1 MPRILVLAD
10 IGQAQYHVG
19 DEAMGIAA
27 ADELTRRGFE
37 VIIATRD
44 IEHSQQYIGSAS
56 GYLSTLNVP
65 WPPAERE
72 LYIAELRAHLAGS
85 PARPEITDFVRSVS
99 RVDGIVIAGGGNMNS
114 TYGWLLYERVA
125 YALIAQTYGIP
136 LVISGQ
142 SLGPVLTDADAKI
155 LHEMLDIAQLVGL
168 REATSYRWALSRDI
182 EAHLMVDDATF
193 YQHKHRSLPGR
204 PIVDL
209 PENYIC
215 ATFTGLNP
223 GQARTIGQ
231 LLDDMYHRYG
241 LRTVFLPHMGKP
253 QLGDQGD
260 VAVHRDIASHMF
272 SDPIELPIVHADD
285 AVQVHRGAF
294 IAFSTRYHPGVFSL
308 SAGVPFIALL
318 PDAFTDAR
326 VRGMMSQYGAENYA
340 IPLALLNSEAPA
352 EALHEAIQ
360 LRHELS
366 ANLRTRVNQ
375 LNAFS
380 VQWWDTVA
388 AALSQRGSH
397 FAPPPLNLDETPTLF
412 TGEWNIT
419 NLLVRDDI
427 AEISLAAS
435 LARAES
441 DRALSWDYQRLL
453 QRDRA
458 EARADELERRNAEL
472 ADSLIEAEENAT
484 LRGWVRRKMRG
495 E

>member
-10 IGQAQYHVG
+10 LGQVQYHVG
-19 DEAMGIAA
+19 DEAMGITVSA
-27 ADELTRRGFE
+27 ELTRRGFD
-37 VIIATRD
+37 VVIATRD
-44 IEHSQQYIGSAS
+44 VEHSRQYIGSAS
-56 GYLSTLNVP
+56 DYMATLQVP

-72 LYIAELRAHLAGS
+72 LYIAELRAHLAGA
-85 PARPEITDFVRSVS
+85 PARSEITDFVHNVS
-99 RVDGIVIAGGGNMNS
+99 AVDGIVIAGGGNMNS

-125 YALIAQTYGIP
+125 YALIAQAYQIP

-142 SLGPVLTDADAKI
+142 SLGPVLTEADAKV

-168 REATSYRWALSRDI
+168 RESSSYSWALSRGLKANLI
-182 EAHLMVDDATF
+182 ADDATF

-215 ATFTGLNP
+215 ATFNGLNP
-223 GQARTIGQ
+223 GQSRIIGQ
-231 LLDDMYHRYG
+231 ILDDLHRQYG
-241 LRTVFLPHMGKP
+241 LGTVFLPHMGQP
-253 QLGDQGD
+253 QQEQQGD
-260 VAVHRDIASHMF
+260 VAVHREIASHMF
-272 SDPIELPIVHADD
+272 SNPIELPVVHADD
-285 AVQVHRGAF
+285 AVQVHRGAY
-294 IAFSTRYHPGVFSL
+294 IGFSTRYHPGVFSL
-308 SAGVPFIALL
+308 SAGIPFVALL
-318 PDAFTDAR
+318 PDAFTDMR

-340 IPLALLNSEAPA
+340 IPLALLNSAAPL
-352 EALHEAIQ
+352 EALHEVVQ
-360 LRHELS
+360 LRPELS
-366 ANLRTRVNQ
+366 ASLQARTNR
-375 LNAFS
+375 LSAFS
-380 VQWWDTVA
+380 AQWWDAVSTV
-388 AALSQRGSH
+388 LTHKSNH
-397 FAPPPLNLDETPTLF
+397 LAPTIQNLDSTPTLF
-412 TGEWNIT
+412 TGEWNLT

-458 EARADELERRNAEL
+458 QARADELERRNAEL